1 MTKSQL
7 IAIGLSFVSDR
18 SWRWCYFFLLYQN
31 VVKWSLCIP
40 IIICDTKLQI
50 ALHCIFDRIP
60 WVLGKVLEPN
70 FFIFVLLFFDLP
82 GVCLM
87 FSGQDGTNMG
97 RKSETHQ
104 SLHADHAGTWR
115 RCECDFLEQV
125 RVDAIVLAKQKA
137 PNKTKYQLER

>member
-1 MTKSQL
+1 
-7 IAIGLSFVSDR
+7 
-18 SWRWCYFFLLYQN
+18 
-31 VVKWSLCIP
+31 
-40 IIICDTKLQI
+40 
-50 ALHCIFDRIP
+50 
-60 WVLGKVLEPN
+60 
-70 FFIFVLLFFDLP
+70 
-82 GVCLM
+82 
-87 FSGQDGTNMG
+87 MG